1 MSEFRK
7 DILYTENHKTI
18 QMKKYI
24 IFMDWKNQYC
34 KDVNPPKFI
43 YRVNVIPNKI
53 SADST

>member
-7 DILYTENHKTI
+7 DTLYTENHKTI
-18 QMKKYI
+18 QVKKYI

-43 YRVNVIPNKI
+43 YRFNVIPNKI
-53 SADST
+53 SADNI